1 MKVLSDGRWD
11 GWRWNVGLPRALGR
25 LRDLFPY
32 DSLFQDRGFSEIQ
45 QAVLDSNPLK
55 LAEVLDLSAKGINAR
70 GFGGYTALNWAV
82 ARLDS
87 KCLETLLAYGADP
100 SIPDGEGH
108 LPLIMLSQLHNLDD
122 YCQRKRVDCMRVL
135 IRFGKAIYGHEFLDQ
150 GFPARSVET
159 ALMGGCFWNQSA
171 AVAILLAEGADLNVR
186 NAFGETALSIGI
198 RQRSHESLQTTLRE
212 ENMVRLIGDNWWK
225 VLKDA
230 QGWAD
235 AKTLR
240 LLNKAKLKLGSW
252 VLSDAEWRNLERPH
266 DLRVMKDPERIPL
279 WKIFIY
285 GLKKRSSIARF
296 TVMSGGSSGP
306 DEISQEGSTPE
317 SDQEEE
323 FEDAAEYHTS

>member
-1 MKVLSDGRWD
+1 MES
-11 GWRWNVGLPRALGR
+11 
-25 LRDLFPY
+25 
-32 DSLFQDRGFSEIQ
+32 
-45 QAVLDSNPLK
+45 
-55 LAEVLDLSAKGINAR
+55 SAKDINAR

-122 YCQRKRVDCMRVL
+122 YCQTKRVDCMRVL

-171 AVAILLAEGADLNVR
+171 AVVILLAEGADPNVR

-198 RQRSHESLQTTLRE
+198 RQRSHESLQITLKE
-212 ENMVRLIGDNWWK
+212 EHKVRLTGDNWWK

-235 AKTLR
+235 AETLR
-240 LLNKAKLKLGSW
+240 LLTEAKIKLGSW
-252 VLSDAEWRNLERPH
+252 VLSDAEWRSLEMPQ

-279 WKIFIY
+279 WNIFIE
-285 GLKKRSSIARF
+285 GLKKRSNNARF
-296 TVMSGGSSGP
+296 TTVSGWSCGP
-306 DEISQEGSTPE
+306 DEISQEGCIPE
-317 SDQEEE
+317 SDEEEE
-323 FEDAAEYHTS
+323 FEDAAEYHAA